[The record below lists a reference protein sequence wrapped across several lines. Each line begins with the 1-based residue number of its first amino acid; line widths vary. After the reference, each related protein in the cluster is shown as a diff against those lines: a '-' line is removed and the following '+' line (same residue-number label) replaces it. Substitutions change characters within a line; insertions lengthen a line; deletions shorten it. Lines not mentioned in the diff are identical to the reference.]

1 MDLFVEALIEETP
14 ELIKNSVKVNF
25 IGDIS
30 KLNKVIIKKI
40 IETKGLTSNYQ
51 PKLNLNIAI
60 SYGGKWDIVN
70 AAKKF
75 MKKS

>member
-30 KLNKVIIKKI
+30 KLNKIIIKKI
-40 IETKGLTSNYQ
+40 IEHSQDSIFRENFDAIVGLAYPNFAEKGIKPVFDNM
-51 PKLNLNIAI
+51 I
-60 SYGGKWDIVN
+60 
-70 AAKKF
+70 
-75 MKKS
+75 